1 MNSMLGPGIFTN
13 LYNGYN
19 ATLVQG
25 STAAANALLT
35 AIQPELV
42 SALGLFVI
50 VNGVLVMLARLQW
63 NAAILNCVRAM
74 AVANLLT
81 VAMYNQ
87 WVETMFLTA
96 APNWIAGTTGGIAGG
111 TVPAQFDALLS
122 AVNHMGAV
130 LMAANSGWTPTAM
143 SNRTSIYMAGQFSEL
158 ALWISFLIDFIAEC
172 LMAVVAPIGAV
183 VLLGYMFSYTRQW
196 AERWIG
202 KLVSLLLLEL
212 LVATEM
218 KIVLT
223 QFAAFVSKAEVVSG
237 SGIDSDEMIGGL
249 WNLGWAFLFGAAI
262 MICLPA
268 IAAAIGGSHVPNVV
282 TSHINMGQQAMGRMI
297 SAAIRAAGRRP
308 RSNKR

>member
-1 MNSMLGPGIFTN
+1 
-13 LYNGYN
+13 
-19 ATLVQG
+19 
-25 STAAANALLT
+25 
-35 AIQPELV
+35 
-42 SALGLFVI
+42 
-50 VNGVLVMLARLQW
+50 
-63 NAAILNCVRAM
+63 
-74 AVANLLT
+74 
-81 VAMYNQ
+81 
-87 WVETMFLTA
+87 
-96 APNWIAGTTGGIAGG
+96 
-111 TVPAQFDALLS
+111 
-122 AVNHMGAV
+122 MGAV

-143 SNRTSIYMAGQFSEL
+143 SNRMSIYMAGQFSEL

-212 LVATEM
+212 FVATEM

-223 QFAAFVSKAEVVSG
+223 QFAAFVSKAEGVSG

-268 IAAAIGGSHVPNVV
+268 IAAAIGGSHVPSVV
-282 TSHINMGQQAMGRMI
+282 TTHINMGQQAMGRMI

-308 RSNKR
+308 PSNKR